1 MVTTTTLR
9 FVKNIFNQGVFIH
22 FMDRDKIDTDG
33 RNGQHFSWTE
43 WTCFEKRGAFPND
56 WENENALNDR
66 VREKNNE
73 IRVKNQAG

>member
-1 MVTTTTLR
+1 
-9 FVKNIFNQGVFIH
+9 
-22 FMDRDKIDTDG
+22 MDSDG
-33 RNGQHFSWTE
+33 RNGLHFPWTE